1 MLDQPLSEDSAGVR
15 GTSWVCCCISLALR
29 WSSCSPTAMPTPGG
43 ACARDP
49 LHDPRGLRR
58 EKAVREPEPPG
69 AACSPCPRRSSPS
82 AVGSRP
88 PPTRPPS
95 SAPARAERG
104 PPCGTG
110 GGSGA
115 GRGWTR
121 PPAAARSDAGA
132 AGRNSGFLRGHSC
145 HSSAGPPRPAA
156 CSGCSGN
163 PVPWHLSRPLLLLA
177 RRAGSSSP
185 PRPRAVTRSLVA
197 AAVLFQGPRSSAV
210 CAGQRGAR
218 RLPWGSSWEGGTGGC
233 LNAGSPRVKASPS
246 LCLRPSLCS
255 LRAD

>member
-1 MLDQPLSEDSAGVR
+1 MR

-58 EKAVREPEPPG
+58 EKAVREREPLG
-69 AACSPCPRRSSPS
+69 AACSPCPAAAHHQPWGAARRPR
-82 AVGSRP
+82 VPPLLPRP
-88 PPTRPPS
+88 AQSGALRA
-95 SAPARAERG
+95 APAEGLG
-104 PPCGTG
+104 PG
-110 GGSGA
+110 GA
-115 GRGWTR
+115 GRARPPQRAVTLAPQEGTAGSCGDIPAIAAR
-121 PPAAARSDAGA
+121 GRRAPPPAAAVLETRCRGTFPDPCFSSHAGLEA
-132 AGRNSGFLRGHSC
+132 A
-145 HSSAGPPRPAA
+145 P
-156 CSGCSGN
+156 
-163 PVPWHLSRPLLLLA
+163 
-177 RRAGSSSP
+177 P

-246 LCLRPSLCS
+246 LCLRPSVCS